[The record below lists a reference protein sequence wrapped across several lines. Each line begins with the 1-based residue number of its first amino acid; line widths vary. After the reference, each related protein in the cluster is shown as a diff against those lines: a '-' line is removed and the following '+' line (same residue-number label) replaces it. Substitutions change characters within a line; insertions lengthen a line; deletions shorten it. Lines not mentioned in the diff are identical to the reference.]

1 MDIEEIVT
9 QILSTWRRHD
19 EILLALK
26 QSGLRLDDEV
36 AVQGVW
42 GKWIYGK

>member
-1 MDIEEIVT
+1 MGDEEIVA
-9 QILSTWRRHD
+9 QVLSTWRLNN

-26 QSGLRLDDEV
+26 QEGMRLPDEV

-42 GKWIYGK
+42 GKWIHGK